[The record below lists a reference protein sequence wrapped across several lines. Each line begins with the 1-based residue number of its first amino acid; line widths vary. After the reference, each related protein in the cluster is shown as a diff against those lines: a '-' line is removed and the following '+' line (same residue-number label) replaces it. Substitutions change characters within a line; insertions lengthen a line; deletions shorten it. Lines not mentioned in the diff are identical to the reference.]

1 MNSSLKDQAAVDKA
15 RELLSEAGVW
25 DVETDLECLVDRYLE
40 RRCKDRARDE
50 FMLAVHER
58 CNRIPLG
65 HIVGTV
71 DFDELP
77 LIVGSGVFIPRPHS
91 QIIHKWLENEYQVPQ
106 GATVLDL
113 CSGSGAIGL
122 AIAKRRPDLK
132 ITCVE
137 YDDVAFQYLTRN
149 INRLA
154 SWAIKVD
161 ALKADLRD
169 WQAFSQFDES
179 VELIVANPPYV
190 PEQQTILPEWEEHHP
205 YTSVYSGDDGLD
217 LTRLIIK
224 QANQLLQSNGWL
236 VIEHGESQEEMVRAL
251 FSDAGF
257 YLIRTII
264 DEDISDTTGSSV
276 ITVGCKLI

>member
-1 MNSSLKDQAAVDKA
+1 MSFSLKDQVVIDNA
-15 RELLSEAGVW
+15 RKLLSEADVW
-25 DVETDLECLVDRYLE
+25 DVETDLTCLIDRYLE

-71 DFDELP
+71 DFDGLP
-77 LIVGSGVFIPRPHS
+77 LTVGTGVFIPRPHS
-91 QIIHKWLENEYQVPQ
+91 QVIHKWLENEYQAPH
-106 GATVLDL
+106 GAVVLDL

-132 ITCVE
+132 VTCVE

-149 INRLA
+149 IYRLA
-154 SWAIKVD
+154 NWAIKAD

-169 WQAFSQFDES
+169 WQAFSQFNGS
-179 VELIVANPPYV
+179 VALIVANPPYV
-190 PEQQTILPEWEEHHP
+190 PEQQEILPEWEEHHP
-205 YTSVYSGDDGLD
+205 YASVYSGDDGLD
-217 LTRLIIK
+217 LARLIIK
-224 QANQLLQSNGWL
+224 QAKQLLQSEGWL
-236 VIEHGESQEEMVRAL
+236 VIEHGESQGESVRAL
-251 FSDAGF
+251 FSDVGF
-257 YLIRTII
+257 SSVRTII

-276 ITVGCKLI
+276 ITVGCKRI

>member
-1 MNSSLKDQAAVDKA
+1 MNSSLKDQAAIDKA
-15 RELLSEAGVW
+15 RELLAEAGVW
-25 DVETDLECLVDRYLE
+25 DVETDLDCLIDRYLE
-40 RRCKDRARDE
+40 RRCQDRARDE

-65 HIVGTV
+65 HIVGIA

-77 LIVGSGVFIPRPHS
+77 LVVGTGVFIPRPHS
-91 QIIHKWLENEYQVPQ
+91 QIIHKWLENEHEVPQ
-106 GATVLDL
+106 GSVVLDL

-132 ITCVE
+132 VTCVE
-137 YDDVAFQYLTRN
+137 YDDIAFQYLTRN
-149 INRLA
+149 ISRLV
-154 SWAIKVD
+154 SWAVKAD

-169 WQAFSQFDES
+169 WQAFSQFNGS
-179 VELIVANPPYV
+179 VALIVANPPYV

-205 YTSVYSGDDGLD
+205 YVSVYSGDDGLD

-224 QANQLLQSNGWL
+224 QAKQLLQSNGWL
-236 VIEHGESQEEMVRAL
+236 VIEHGENQQESVRTL

-257 YLIRTII
+257 SLVRTII
-264 DEDISDTTGSSV
+264 DENISDTTGSSV
-276 ITVGCKLI
+276 ITVGCQLI

>member
-1 MNSSLKDQAAVDKA
+1 MSFSLKDQEAIDKA

-25 DVETDLECLVDRYLE
+25 DVETDLDCLVDRYLE
-40 RRCKDRARDE
+40 RRCQDRARDE

-65 HIVGTV
+65 HIVGAV
-71 DFDELP
+71 DFDGLP
-77 LIVGSGVFIPRPHS
+77 LVVGSGVFIPRPHS

-106 GATVLDL
+106 GATVLDV

-122 AIAKRRPDLK
+122 AIAKRRLDLK
-132 ITCVE
+132 IICVE

-149 INRLA
+149 INRLTN
-154 SWAIKVD
+154 WAIRAE

-169 WQAFSQFDES
+169 WQAFSQFNQS
-179 VELIVANPPYV
+179 VGLIVANPPYV

-205 YTSVYSGDDGLD
+205 YTSVYSGNDGLD

-224 QANQLLQSNGWL
+224 QACQLLQLNGWL
-236 VIEHGESQEEMVRAL
+236 VIEHGESQGERVRTL
-251 FSDAGF
+251 FSNAGF
-257 YLIRTII
+257 SLIRTII
-264 DEDISDTTGSSV
+264 DEDISDKTGSSV